1 MTQPRFNSLK
11 RFSLGI
17 GTVALLGIVGGIAW
31 TFTPSYSV
39 YHIQQ
44 ALETHDYERFA
55 KYVDMERVVGNAFDE
70 LGLKK
75 QAKKEPPSS
84 RDSLVRLLSKS
95 IQTLSSEIRNVVSAG
110 VEIAI
115 EQTIS
120 DRSRALPKIPTFAV
134 VGAVFAEKTEDG
146 LRSSPIPLKNGE
158 KIEIKMDKSAEGVWR
173 VVEVTNIQALLD
185 QLKQRYVEKK

>member
-11 RFSLGI
+11 RFFIGI
-17 GTVALLGIVGGIAW
+17 GLVTLLLIVGGIAW

-55 KYVDMERVVGNAFDE
+55 RYVDIERVVGNTFDE

-84 RDSLVRLLSKS
+84 RDSLVRLLRKG
-95 IQTLSSEIRNVVSAG
+95 IQSLSGEIRNIASAG
-110 VEIAI
+110 VEIAV
-115 EQTIS
+115 EQTIT
-120 DRSRALPKIPTFAV
+120 DRNRDLPEIPTLAV
-134 VGAVFAEKTEDG
+134 VGALFAEKTEDG